1 MRQELPRWVI
11 FGAVAFGAIVLA
23 GAFLFS
29 GQAGGMSPE
38 RQKVE
43 QEHAEIVK
51 SRYESNFE
59 ATPEGAGN
67 PAKNP
72 EELAREQYGGE

>member
-1 MRQELPRWVI
+1 MRQEVPRWAI
-11 FGAVAFGAIVLA
+11 FGAVAVGVIVLA
-23 GAFLFS
+23 GVFLLS
-29 GQAGGMSPE
+29 GQSGGMSPE
-38 RQKVE
+38 RQKIE

-59 ATPEGAGN
+59 ATPVGAGK